1 MNHKVQTDLHGR
13 TLEIETGKL
22 AGQANGAV
30 TVRYGDTVVLVTACM
45 ADEPKEGVDFMPLTI
60 EVIEKFY
67 AIGRLPGGFFR
78 REAKPS
84 TDATLAARLCDRP
97 LRPLFPKNF
106 HNETQVIISVL
117 SAETASPYPV
127 LGIIGASA
135 ALAISDIPFDD
146 PVGACVIGKVDG
158 ELVVNPSYEQLNES
172 KIDLTVAGTSESI
185 MMVEAGSEFASEE
198 EFLDALR
205 LSQEVNAKI
214 VNIIRELQS
223 AVGKEKQAPPAT
235 APEVVAVEAA
245 VSTAVG
251 DKLAKIQQAGGDKA
265 TRKEATAQVKAE
277 VVEAL
282 TEHEPDVVGA
292 CFSALEKQV
301 IRTAILNN
309 GIRPD
314 GRAMEEIRQL
324 GSYVGLL
331 PRVHGSAIFERGE
344 TQILN
349 AVTLASL
356 GDKQRLDNFGIDTE
370 KFFIHHYNFP
380 PYSTGEARRMGVT
393 GRREI
398 GHGALAERALKP
410 IVPSTDDFPYT
421 IRSVSEAL
429 SSNGSTSMASV
440 CSGCL
445 ALMDAGVPIKEMVAG
460 IAMGLI
466 TDDSG
471 KYVVLTD
478 IQGAEDHIGDMDF
491 KVAGSKNGIT
501 ALQMDIKVK
510 GITFEIMQD
519 ALAKAKDARLRVLTH
534 MEGTLSAPRAT
545 VSKYAPSV
553 TKITIPTEKIGA
565 VIGSGGATIRKLTE
579 ENNVAID
586 IDEAGEVTITA
597 ENGEAAEHVVKL
609 IEMITSDLEV
619 GAKYKGTVVRIV
631 NFGAFVQIVPGKEGL
646 VHISEISEQR
656 VPDVESVVSLGDEVE
671 VMVVNVDHMGRVD
684 LSMRAIDELDDGA
697 QALSRFK
704 DKERRQGGGGGGFNG
719 GRRNDGGGFRGGGRD
734 RDRDRN
740 RGDRDRDRDRRGGRQ
755 PFGKTDGNRR
765 PESFR

>member
-1 MNHKVQTDLHGR
+1 MEHKVQTDLHGR

-22 AGQANGAV
+22 AQQANGAV

-45 ADEPKEGVDFMPLTI
+45 AGEPKEGVDFMPLTI

-67 AIGRLPGGFFR
+67 AVGRLPGGFFR

-117 SAETASPYPV
+117 SAETAAPYPV

-158 ELVVNPSYEQLNES
+158 KLVVNPSYEQLAES

-198 EFLDALR
+198 EFLDALK
-205 LSQEVNAKI
+205 LSQEVNAQI

-223 AVGKEKQAPPAT
+223 AVGKDKKAPPET
-235 APEVVAVEAA
+235 APEVVAVEQA
-245 VSTAVG
+245 VSSAVG
-251 DKLAKIQQAGGDKA
+251 DKLTKIQLAGGDKA

-282 TEHEPDVVGA
+282 AEHEPEVVAA
-292 CFSALEKQV
+292 CFGALEKQT
-301 IRTAILNN
+301 IRTAILNDS
-309 GIRPD
+309 IRPD
-314 GRAMEEIRQL
+314 GRDLEEIRQL

-356 GDKQRLDNFGIDTE
+356 GDKQRLDTFAIDTE

-519 ALAKAKDARLRVLTH
+519 ALAKAKDARLRVLNH

-586 IDEAGEVTITA
+586 IDEAGVVTITA

-619 GAKYKGTVVRIV
+619 GTKYKGTVVRIV

-671 VMVVNVDHMGRVD
+671 VLVVNVDHMGRVD

-704 DKERRQGGGGGGFNG
+704 DKERRQGGGGGGFGG
-719 GRRNDGGGFRGGGRD
+719 GRRNNDGGGFRGGGGRD
-734 RDRDRN
+734 RDRDR
-740 RGDRDRDRDRRGGRQ
+740 DSRRGGRQ
-755 PFGKTDGNRR
+755 PFGKSDGNRR